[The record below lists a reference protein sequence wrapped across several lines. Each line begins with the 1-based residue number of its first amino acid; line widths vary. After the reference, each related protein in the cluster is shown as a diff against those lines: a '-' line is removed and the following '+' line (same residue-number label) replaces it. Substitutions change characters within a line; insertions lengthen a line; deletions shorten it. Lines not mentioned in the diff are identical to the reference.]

1 MFKVAQTV
9 ADYTVMYRK
18 AHEWTTVHAEDD
30 QDMHDLK
37 ESLHSVFVSVYKCM
51 LFATVELSLYLNQS
65 LPWLKNVL
73 KGCDWAGQFDT
84 LREAAQRVSDFL
96 HIKEWQEVHKRSPE
110 GQQLPRR
117 DSRINMGPG
126 PRNPLHWA
134 AALGV
139 PDNVAH
145 YVRNR
150 EYPVNALTEES
161 STAAH
166 LAAQNGRPNVIKA
179 LATAPDIDFFIKD
192 IEERTPLHLAAIHNR
207 PVVAEILLERSP
219 RLLFPRDKWGRTA
232 FLLAAENGSVDVLDV
247 LRNRGQE
254 LNETTVENG
263 WTALHLAVEKDRSDA
278 VKWLVK
284 NGVDKEA
291 KIRNG
296 LEKGMT
302 AEELAEL
309 KGRPSCVA
317 FLQQD

>member
-1 MFKVAQTV
+1 MAQE
-9 ADYTVMYRK
+9 RGK
-18 AHEWTTVHAEDD
+18 
-30 QDMHDLK
+30 
-37 ESLHSVFVSVYKCM
+37 
-51 LFATVELSLYLNQS
+51 
-65 LPWLKNVL
+65 
-73 KGCDWAGQFDT
+73 T
-84 LREAAQRVSDFL
+84 LRLGWSTRHFARGSAARVRFL

-117 DSRINMGPG
+117 DSKINMGPG

-150 EYPVNALTEES
+150 KYPVNALTEES

-207 PVVAEILLERSP
+207 PVVAGILLDRSP
-219 RLLFPRDKWGRTA
+219 GLLFPRNKWGRTA
-232 FLLAAENGSVDVLDV
+232 FLLAAENGSVDVLDI

-263 WTALHLAVEKDRSDA
+263 WTALHLAVEKDHSDA
-278 VKWLVK
+278 AEWLLK
-284 NGVDKEA
+284 NGVDEEA
-291 KIRNG
+291 KIKHGR
-296 LEKGMT
+296 EKGMT
-302 AEELAEL
+302 AKELAEL
-309 KGRPSCVA
+309 KGRPRYVELLRCN
-317 FLQQD
+317 